1 MSQPTNR
8 QMIASLG
15 LAAATFAV
23 LPSMGFV
30 KGQQALVPGTSIE
43 LPAEFAKILWTI
55 LAAFLPGLLNKWV
68 PGLGDW
74 VKKLFDQLLKGGDQI
89 SSDTPKPGE
98 QIDLLLRAVEPI
110 RGDSE
115 AEQAI
120 EDLVCR
126 LLKCKKDGDHT
137 HEV

>member
-43 LPAEFAKILWTI
+43 LPAEFAKILWTV

-74 VKKLFDQLLKGGDQI
+74 VKKLFDQLLKGGDSVSTASTSTAQRI
-89 SSDTPKPGE
+89 E
-98 QIDLLLRAVEPI
+98 MLLNAVEPLEM
-110 RGDSE
+110 DPDLEDKVSE
-115 AEQAI
+115 I
-120 EDLVCR
+120 VCR
-126 LLKCKKDGDHT
+126 LLKCKDGKHN
-137 HEV
+137 HAV